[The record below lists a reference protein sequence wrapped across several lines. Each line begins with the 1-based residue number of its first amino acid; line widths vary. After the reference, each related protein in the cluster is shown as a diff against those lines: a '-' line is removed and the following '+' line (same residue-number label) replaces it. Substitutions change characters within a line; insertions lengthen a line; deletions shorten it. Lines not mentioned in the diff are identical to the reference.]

1 MKRVLPWVVALG
13 VLAGYGPSWAQER
26 EGEKKQEE
34 GEKPAAKREGDRQEG
49 ERPAPAKREGERRE
63 GDKPAVKREG
73 ERQEGDKPAVRR
85 EGERKEGDRPAP
97 AKREGVEGDRKEGD
111 RPAPV
116 KREGE
121 GDRREGEKPAVR
133 RDGDR
138 KEGGERPAVRDGE
151 RREGDR
157 PVVRDG
163 DRREGGER
171 PAVREGERRE
181 GERPVLRDGE
191 RKEGERPVR
200 RDGDPKPERENA
212 AREKPAP
219 AEPPIALD
227 DRVVSKNEAQPSLV
241 GRVQSVFKDGGNTL
255 LTLRVPGRSPA
266 EVSIQVQA
274 ATSVSYY
281 GLEKTQE
288 QPTAGYVAYVWLKA
302 DSKDVAS
309 GVRFTAEKK

>member
-1 MKRVLPWVVALG
+1 MKRMLPWIVALG
-13 VLAGYGPSWAQER
+13 VLAGYGPAWAQER

-34 GEKPAAKREGDRQEG
+34 GEKPAAKRDGEKGREAPPPKRREGGEGDR
-49 ERPAPAKREGERRE
+49 KE

-73 ERQEGDKPAVRR
+73 E
-85 EGERKEGDRPAP
+85 
-97 AKREGVEGDRKEGD
+97 RKEGD

-121 GDRREGEKPAVR
+121 GDRKEGDRPAPAKREGEGDRPAPVKREGEGDRKEGDKPAVR

-138 KEGGERPAVRDGE
+138 KEGGERPAVRD
-151 RREGDR
+151 
-157 PVVRDG
+157 
-163 DRREGGER
+163 
-171 PAVREGERRE
+171 AERRE

-191 RKEGERPVR
+191 RREGERPVR

-212 AREKPAP
+212 EREKPAP

-227 DRVVSKNEAQPSLV
+227 DRAVSKNETQPSLV
-241 GRVQSVFKDGGNTL
+241 GRVQSVFKDGVNTL

-266 EVSIQVQA
+266 EVSIQVKSA
-274 ATSVSYY
+274 SKVSYY

-288 QPTAGYVAYVWLKA
+288 QPTVGYVAYVWLEA
-302 DSKDVAS
+302 GSKDVVS
-309 GVRFTAEKK
+309 SVRFTTEKK